1 MIVPPAS
8 MIQVSLSEFTQGLLP
23 AYQASI
29 FKYECKL
36 AAHPWC
42 FATMPLIF
50 VGTDCPFLRCTL
62 HQGCDGFL
70 PSRHGSRANSWRSR
84 AVRQANHRPHG
95 LGGPGLK
102 RGWTR
107 LSLEESRVRQ
117 NLWRVSRR
125 RHEPSSLPQL
135 PLALCPRRSRLRPAP
150 RLRPRYVSRWYL
162 ALSPSLQLSAADS
175 GCRRD
180 QMVVRSQPVAYQ

>member
-1 MIVPPAS
+1 VLVTTATPLREMIPKIVGWSQIAGFPHAIVGNPKTIDQAIKPRKASLPRGALCRMIVPPAS

-84 AVRQANHRPHG
+84 AGRQANHRPHG

-102 RGWTR
+102 
-107 LSLEESRVRQ
+107 
-117 NLWRVSRR
+117 
-125 RHEPSSLPQL
+125 
-135 PLALCPRRSRLRPAP
+135 
-150 RLRPRYVSRWYL
+150 
-162 ALSPSLQLSAADS
+162 
-175 GCRRD
+175 
-180 QMVVRSQPVAYQ
+180 